1 MSYDINLVNCDEKE
15 VYDDNYTYNV
25 ASMFRDAIGGEGLY
39 ELYGKSAKDCLLL
52 LKDSI
57 VKMKSNPKHYE
68 DMNPEN
74 GWGDYK
80 GALKVLERLYNACV
94 ENLDSK
100 VIIS

>member
-25 ASMFRDAIGGEGLY
+25 ASMFRDAIGGDGLY

-52 LKDSI
+52 LENSI
-57 VKMKSNPKHYE
+57 LKMKNDQKHYE
-68 DMNPEN
+68 NMNPEN
-74 GWGDYK
+74 GWGNCK
-80 GALKVLERLYNACV
+80 GALKVLEKLYYACV
-94 ENLDSK
+94 ENQDSK